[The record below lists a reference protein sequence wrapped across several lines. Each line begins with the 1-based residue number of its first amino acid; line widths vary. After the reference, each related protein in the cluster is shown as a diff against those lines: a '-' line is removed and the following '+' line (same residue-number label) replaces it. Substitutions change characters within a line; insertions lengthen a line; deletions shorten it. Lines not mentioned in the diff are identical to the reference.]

1 MAIDLSITAAQIEF
15 LAEDE
20 KVTIIPN
27 FKLDSM
33 SFIGVSKICIVNTN
47 INSILCTSRIYY
59 FYSSKIITRVLDYN
73 NICRANT
80 GHLFR

>member
-1 MAIDLSITAAQIEF
+1 MALDLSITAAQIEF

-33 SFIGVSKICIVNTN
+33 AFIGVSHYK
-47 INSILCTSRIYY
+47 L
-59 FYSSKIITRVLDYN
+59 
-73 NICRANT
+73 ICRTMIIIARNHGCFT
-80 GHLFR
+80 RN

>member
-1 MAIDLSITAAQIEF
+1 MALDLSITAAQIEF

-33 SFIGVSKICIVNTN
+33 AFIGVII
-47 INSILCTSRIYY
+47 IN
-59 FYSSKIITRVLDYN
+59 
-73 NICRANT
+73 
-80 GHLFR
+80 